1 MEKAKIYDPEKEN
14 EAFSVQFNPNSLEY
28 SIHSNQKNGKKT
40 SSKAADSAAEE
51 ENLQSDPTGCTDK
64 AVLSVRLF
72 FHTYQNET
80 TYTDVREEVKKIR
93 RFVRRSSSSASEND
107 PKVTFA
113 WGTICHTG
121 TLDGFSVTYQMF
133 ASDGTPVQA
142 EVSISIS
149 GEDADRAVEKA
160 NQRAGAKAA
169 LKEPVDEPVRDPLQT
184 TWAWLYL

>member
-14 EAFSVQFNPNSLEY
+14 DAFTVQFNPNSLEY
-28 SIHSNQKNGKKT
+28 SINFNKKNGKKT
-40 SSKAADSAAEE
+40 GSKPTDSAAEE
-51 ENLQSDPTGCTDK
+51 ENLQSDPTGYTDK

-80 TYTDVREEVKKIR
+80 IYTDVREEVKKILK
-93 RFVRRSSSSASEND
+93 FVRHSGNSASEND
-107 PKVTFA
+107 PKITFA

-121 TLDGFSVTYQMF
+121 TLDSFSVTYQMF

-149 GEDADRAVEKA
+149 GEDTDRAVERA
-160 NQRAGAKAA
+160 NKRSRVKTD
-169 LKEPVDEPVRDPLQT
+169 LKELMDEPVRDPLQT
-184 TWAWLYL
+184 AWDWLYL